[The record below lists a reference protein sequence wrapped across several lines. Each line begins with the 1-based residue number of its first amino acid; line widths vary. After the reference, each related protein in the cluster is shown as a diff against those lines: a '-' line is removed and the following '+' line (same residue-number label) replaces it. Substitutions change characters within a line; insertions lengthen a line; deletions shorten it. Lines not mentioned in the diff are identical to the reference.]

1 MKSFNLKHIG
11 LRKHGGRNNLGR
23 ITIRHR
29 GGGHKRLYRPIE
41 FSSSGF
47 TTELTGI
54 IKRIEYD
61 PNRTAYLAECEGYN
75 RRFYKL
81 LGGINLNKNS
91 LIGKHINVIKLA
103 DAAIGDDIFNVAI
116 RPGQLGKIGR
126 ASGTKCLVLKQTENK
141 TVIRLPSQEVKSFNN
156 NNLCSL
162 GSIFSE
168 PRLKLGKAGIN
179 RRFGIRPSVRGVAM
193 NPIDHPNGGKT
204 PSGQPK
210 TP

>member
-1 MKSFNLKHIG
+1 M
-11 LRKHGGRNNLGR
+11 
-23 ITIRHR
+23 
-29 GGGHKRLYRPIE
+29 
-41 FSSSGF
+41 
-47 TTELTGI
+47 ELSGI

-81 LGGINLNKNS
+81 LGNINKKP
-91 LIGKHINVIKLA
+91 LIGQHIKVIKLG
-103 DAAIGDDIFNVAI
+103 DAAIGDDVFKISL
-116 RPGQLGKIGR
+116 RPGQQGKIGR
-126 ASGTKCLVLKQTENK
+126 ASGTKCKILKHTDK
-141 TVIRLPSQEVKSFNN
+141 TTLIRLPSLQIKSFNN
-156 NNLCSL
+156 NNLCCL
-162 GSIFSE
+162 GSIYSS
-168 PRLKLGKAGIN
+168 PQSPMGKAGIN